1 MVSPNGRSVMATYA
15 LLPAANGA
23 VWLLAFALFS
33 RHPLLLGTAALAYAF
48 GLRHAIDPDH
58 ICAIDN
64 VTRKFVQDGK
74 RPAGVGL
81 FFSLGHS
88 TIVIVLTGAI
98 AFAAPTVK
106 EMLPSVQG
114 IGGILGTSVSAAF
127 LFLIALINALALRD
141 VVRALRLR
149 RRGETIA
156 ETPLQASLD
165 RRGLLG
171 RCFAPLLRL
180 VSRNR
185 DMYVVGLLF
194 GLGFDTATEVA
205 LLGIAAIQAGKGMPI
220 WAILIF
226 PALFTAG
233 MSLLDTT
240 DGILMA
246 RVYGWAFVEPKRK
259 LYYNFALTS
268 ASVVA
273 AVLIGGIE
281 LAGLFGSV

>member
-1 MVSPNGRSVMATYA
+1 MATYA
-15 LLPAANGA
+15 ALLGANGVA
-23 VWLLAFALFS
+23 WLVALTLFA

-64 VTRKFVQDGK
+64 VTRKLVQDGK
-74 RPAGVGL
+74 RPVGVGL

-88 TIVIVLTGAI
+88 TIVIVLTIAI
-98 AFAAPTVK
+98 AFAAATVK
-106 EMLPSVQG
+106 ETLPALQG
-114 IGGILGTSVSAAF
+114 IGGIVGTSISAAF
-127 LFLIALINALALRD
+127 LFLIAVVNVFALRD
-141 VVRALRLR
+141 VLHALRLR
-149 RRGETIA
+149 RRGEAFA
-156 ETPLQASLD
+156 EMPLQASLD

-171 RCFAPLLRL
+171 QCFAPLLRL
-180 VSRNR
+180 VSRSR
-185 DMYVVGLLF
+185 DMYGIGLLF

-205 LLGIAAIQAGKGMPI
+205 LLGIAAIEAGKGMPV

-226 PALFTAG
+226 PALFAAG

-240 DGILMA
+240 DGILMT
-246 RVYGWAFVEPKRK
+246 RVYGWAFVEPQRK
-259 LYYNFALTS
+259 LYYNFAVTS

-281 LAGLFGSV
+281 LAGLLSSV